1 MTDLNSST
9 LSNANDNVVIP
20 PYDRDETLSGVVH
33 FGLGGFS
40 RAHLA
45 MYLDRA
51 LSAGGER
58 GWGVCGVGLMPGD
71 ARMRD
76 VLAAQD
82 RLYTLVTRSPDGAT
96 DARVIGSVAE
106 YLYAPDSPE
115 AVIEKLASPEVR
127 IVSLTVTEAG
137 YGVDDVTGRFD
148 LDRAGARSDAV
159 AGAVPTTVW
168 GFLVAGLARRRERG
182 IPPFTV
188 LSCDN
193 IQGNGAV
200 AREALVG
207 FARVAAPGLADWIAT
222 EVAFPNSMV
231 DRITPA
237 TTSADID
244 AVEEIT
250 GLRDAW
256 PVCAEEFAQWVI
268 EDRFPAGRPAL
279 ETVGAQFVADVAPY
293 EKMKLRLLNA
303 SHQAMSYLGLLAGF
317 TYVHDVVDDPD
328 FAAFL
333 GAYMREEAE
342 PTLDPVPGIDL
353 AAYRAQLLARFSN
366 RAIQDTLARQ
376 VVDGSDR
383 IPKFLVPVIED
394 RLATGGSL
402 ARCALVLA
410 AWQAC
415 LARGAEDERQRLITH
430 DIRLPLL
437 EAAAVADEADPG
449 AFLTHVPTLG
459 VDDPRLREAYL
470 AARALLSERGPR
482 GAAIALT

>member
-1 MTDLNSST
+1 VTDLSSST
-9 LSNANDNVVIP
+9 LSNVNDNVVIP
-20 PYDRDETLSGVVH
+20 PYDRTGTLSGIVH

-45 MYLDRA
+45 MFLDRA
-51 LSAGGER
+51 LSEGGSPE
-58 GWGVCGVGLMPGD
+58 WALCGVGLMPGD

-82 RLYTLVTRSPDGAT
+82 RLYTLVTRTPDGAAE
-96 DARVIGSVAE
+96 ARVIGSVAE
-106 YLYAPDSPE
+106 YLYAPDDRE

-127 IVSLTVTEAG
+127 IASLTVTEAG
-137 YGVDDVTGRFD
+137 YGVDDVTGVFD
-148 LDRAGARSDAV
+148 LDRAGARADTAP
-159 AGAVPTTVW
+159 GAAPTTVW
-168 GFLVAGLARRRERG
+168 AFLAAGLARRRERG
-182 IPPFTV
+182 LPAFTV

-200 AREALVG
+200 AREALVS
-207 FARVAAPGLADWIAT
+207 FARAVDPELADWIAA

-237 TTSADID
+237 TTPADVE
-244 AVEEIT
+244 AVEALT

-256 PVCAEEFAQWVI
+256 PVSSEAFAQWVV
-268 EDRFPAGRPAL
+268 EDRFSSGRPDL
-279 ETVGAQFVADVAPY
+279 ERVGVQFVDDVAPY

-303 SHQAMSYLGLLAGF
+303 AHQAMSYLGLLEGF
-317 TYVHDVVDDPD
+317 GFVHEVVDDSE

-333 GAYMREEAE
+333 AGYMREEAE

-353 AAYRAQLLARFSN
+353 AAYQAELLARFSN

-383 IPKFLVPVIED
+383 IPKFLVPVITD
-394 RLATGGSL
+394 RLAAGGSV

-415 LARGAEDERQRLITH
+415 LARGARDPEERLITS
-430 DIRLPLL
+430 DARLDAL
-437 EAAAVADEADPG
+437 EAAALADDETPG
-449 AFLTHVPTLG
+449 AFLTLVPTLG
-459 VDDPRLREAYL
+459 IDDPRLTSAYL
-470 AARALLSERGPR
+470 AARSSLAEHGPR
-482 GAAIALT
+482 GAVRALA